1 MVQARGRPT
10 RSRLMPEQSVIALPP
25 GFVARALA
33 RAGRGAETLFTVG
46 AAAACGV
53 VDAKGP
59 KAERAGVA
67 IGVAGAGAVKR
78 YRESVGAG

>member
-33 RAGRGAETLFTVG
+33 RAGRGAETLFTAG
-46 AAAACGV
+46 AAAARGV
-53 VDAKGP
+53 VNAEGP
-59 KAERAGVA
+59 KAERARVA
-67 IGVAGAGAVKR
+67 IGVTGAGAAKRYGESAGAG
-78 YRESVGAG
+78 